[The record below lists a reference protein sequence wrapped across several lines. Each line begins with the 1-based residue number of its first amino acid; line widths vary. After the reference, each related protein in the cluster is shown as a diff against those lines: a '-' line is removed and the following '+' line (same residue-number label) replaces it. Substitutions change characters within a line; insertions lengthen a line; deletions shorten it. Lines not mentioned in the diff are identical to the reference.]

1 MAPGRRSLAG
11 RESRARAPPC
21 SRVKA
26 REGMDL
32 LVAAGGDA
40 VVCFSLAVSWWR
52 AGTDRVS
59 SRDPRGS
66 GLGYFHLG
74 GCCVLS
80 FVACVQGKRPGP
92 PSR

>member
-40 VVCFSLAVSWWR
+40 GVCFGVPERTGSVRVTHVAR
-52 AGTDRVS
+52 ALED
-59 SRDPRGS
+59 
-66 GLGYFHLG
+66 
-74 GCCVLS
+74 
-80 FVACVQGKRPGP
+80 A
-92 PSR
+92 

>member
-32 LVAAGGDA
+32 LVATREQ
-40 VVCFSLAVSWWR
+40 VCFLLRVSWWR
-52 AGTDRVS
+52 AGTERVG

-66 GLGYFHLG
+66 GLG
-74 GCCVLS
+74 GCLAS
-80 FVACVQGKRPGP
+80 
-92 PSR
+92 

>member
-40 VVCFSLAVSWWR
+40 VVCFL
-52 AGTDRVS
+52 
-59 SRDPRGS
+59 
-66 GLGYFHLG
+66 LG
-74 GCCVLS
+74 GCLGGVPERTGS
-80 FVACVQGKRPGP
+80 VRVTHTWFGP
-92 PSR
+92 VS

>member
-21 SRVKA
+21 SMVKA

-40 VVCFSLAVSWWR
+40 VVCFLL
-52 AGTDRVS
+52 RV
-59 SRDPRGS
+59 
-66 GLGYFHLG
+66 L
-74 GCCVLS
+74 
-80 FVACVQGKRPGP
+80 VACRNGEGRFA
-92 PSR
+92 